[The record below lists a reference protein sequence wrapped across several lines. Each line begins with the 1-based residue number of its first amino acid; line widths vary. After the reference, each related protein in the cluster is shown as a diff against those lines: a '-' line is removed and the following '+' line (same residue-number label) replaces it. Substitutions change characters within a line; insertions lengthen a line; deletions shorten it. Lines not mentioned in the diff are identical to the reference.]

1 MGTIALT
8 VGVDM
13 TEGLE
18 KCKPIVAEQVR
29 LNFETAGTQEG
40 GWPARQ
46 GNRGHRTLIES
57 GALMAAA
64 TGEGPGHIERIE
76 NGNEL
81 VWGVT
86 TGVQQGGI
94 PGAAVHQY
102 GATIRPVKAQFLAF
116 EVDGKKIFAKEV
128 TIPPRPYLVIGE
140 EAKEKIADVLADA
153 LIEEIG

>member
-1 MGTIALT
+1 
-8 VGVDM
+8 
-13 TEGLE
+13 
-18 KCKPIVAEQVR
+18 
-29 LNFETAGTQEG
+29 
-40 GWPARQ
+40 
-46 GNRGHRTLIES
+46 
-57 GALMAAA
+57 MAAA

-102 GATIRPVKAQFLAF
+102 GATIRPVKAQCLAF
-116 EVDGKKIFAKEV
+116 EIDGKKIFAKEV

-140 EAKEKIADVLADA
+140 EAKERIADVLADA
-153 LIEEIG
+153 LLEEIG